1 MTALGT
7 ATAVRQEPRRPLPP
21 PRRPRAYVAHSHIF
35 DGDLLARLTEYGR
48 GPDAPFIVVGSSADV
63 EDGEGWEAEA
73 SRLIESA
80 DVVLVVVATLLA
92 ADSRVRDEAEIAFS
106 HDKRVIAIYDDPTDA
121 AQKRIRSHVGVAWDW
136 AALREAIEAGV
147 TIPS

>member
-7 ATAVRQEPRRPLPP
+7 ATPARPAPRRPLAAGQH
-21 PRRPRAYVAHSHIF
+21 RAYVAYSHVY

-48 GPDAPFIVVGSSADV
+48 GLDSPFSVVASSADV
-63 EDGEGWEAEA
+63 EDGDGWEAEA

-92 ADSRVRDEAEIAFS
+92 ADSRVRDEAEIAFG
-106 HDKRVIAIYDDPTDA
+106 HHKRVIAIYDDPADA
-121 AQKRIRSHVGVAWDW
+121 TQKRVRSNVGVPWDW
-136 AALREAIEAGV
+136 DALRAAIEIGDASR
-147 TIPS
+147 T

>member
-1 MTALGT
+1 
-7 ATAVRQEPRRPLPP
+7 
-21 PRRPRAYVAHSHIF
+21 
-35 DGDLLARLTEYGR
+35 LLARLTEYGR
-48 GPDAPFIVVGSSADV
+48 GVDSPFYVVASSADV

-92 ADSRVRDEAEIAFS
+92 ADSRVRDEVEIAFS

-121 AQKRIRSHVGVAWDW
+121 AQKRIRSHVGVPWNW